1 MARTVKD
8 YSQITVG
15 DIWGDFVGNASYEA
29 NKFCGDVAAGFNE
42 KIAEPCW
49 NAGKAAGQWCWN
61 AGKAAGQWC
70 MDTGEAIKNGIGAVK
85 NGVEDAINFGG
96 AVLNG
101 VGNVAKDGADA
112 AWKAFSG
119 AGRGIANSFNAGYSA
134 ARKAPQRSMPSVPS
148 PNGAGYGGP
157 QVDCP

>member
-29 NKFCGDVAAGFNE
+29 GRFCGGVADGFNRNVVEPCRQGIEAAG
-42 KIAEPCW
+42 K
-49 NAGKAAGQWCWN
+49 WC
-61 AGKAAGQWC
+61 K
-70 MDTGEAIKNGIGAVK
+70 DTGEAIKDGAIAVK
-85 NGVEDAINFGG
+85 DGVEDAINFGG

-101 VGNVAKDGADA
+101 INTVAKDGVDA

-119 AGRGIANSFNAGYSA
+119 VGRCVADSFGKGFSE
-134 ARKAPQRSMPSVPS
+134 ARKVPQRDGLTVPAS
-148 PNGAGYGGP
+148 NGAGYSGP
-157 QVDCP
+157 EVSGP